1 MHEATFLRALLRR
14 IDEIA
19 AAESA
24 TRVTAVTVRL
34 GALSQMS
41 PDHFREHWDVAA
53 AGSIAQDAVLT
64 TELSDDL
71 TDANALDVTLVSID
85 VEDPE
90 PAS

>member
-19 AAESA
+19 ATEHA

-41 PDHFREHWDVAA
+41 PEHFREHWVDAA

-64 TELSDDL
+64 TEQSSDP
-71 TDANALDVTLVSID
+71 TDPRALDVTLVSID

-90 PAS
+90 PAA

>member
-19 AAESA
+19 AAEHA

>member
-19 AAESA
+19 AAEHA

-41 PDHFREHWDVAA
+41 PEHFREHWDVAT
-53 AGSIAQDAVLT
+53 AGSIAADAALT
-64 TELSDDL
+64 TVLSDDL
-71 TDANALDVTLVSID
+71 TDPNALDVTLVSID

-90 PAS
+90 PA